1 MAQLYRFND
10 CLNRVDQAEKERKEI
25 IRLTEDYPELTVEEG
40 YFIQEQLI
48 ARRVAEGNRV
58 VGYKLGLTSKAKQEM
73 IGVYEPSYGVLLDY
87 MQLEEGDPVPYSE
100 LIHPRAEPEIAFFLQ
115 EDLQGPKVSGVD
127 VLAATKFIFPAIEII
142 DSRFQNFK
150 LTLPDGIADNSSSAR
165 FILGGR
171 PFKISD
177 VDLSLMGMVMTK
189 NGEVETTGA
198 GAAVLGHPASAVA
211 WLANKLHERGEKL
224 NKGQIILSGGITA
237 AIEIKP
243 GDIIQARFD
252 KLGSVTVKCSD

>member
-1 MAQLYRFND
+1 MEKTQMIDD
-10 CLNRVDQAEKERKEI
+10 CLNRVDRGEKEREEI
-25 IRLTEDYPELTVEEG
+25 IRLTEDYPELTVEDG
-40 YFIQEQLI
+40 YLIQEQLI
-48 ARRVAEGNRV
+48 TRRIAEGNRV

-100 LIHPRAEPEIAFFLQ
+100 LIHPRAEPEIAFFLK
-115 EDLQGPKVSGVD
+115 EDLQGPSVSGVD
-127 VLAATKFIFPAIEII
+127 VLGATKFIFPAIEII
-142 DSRFQNFK
+142 DSRYKNFK
-150 LTLPDGIADNSSSAR
+150 LTLSDGVADNSSSAR
-165 FILGGR
+165 FTLGGR
-171 PFKISD
+171 PFKVSD

-211 WLANKLHERGEKL
+211 WLANKLHKRGEKL
-224 NKGQIILSGGITA
+224 RKGQVILSGGITT

-252 KLGSVTVKCSD
+252 KLGSVTVKCSK